1 MDITWPRA
9 LTFALAVGFLG
20 FAVATFVQRD
30 RPTAAD
36 SVDVGFLQDMHV
48 HHDQALV
55 MAQLQLVD
63 GEDPEILKLAREIL
77 ITQSWEL
84 GRMDQMLVDR
94 GHSSAERTDPDQA
107 MAWMGMAVPL
117 EAMPGLVSEDDIE
130 RLTEAEGAESDE
142 LFLELMAE
150 HHVGAVHMAEDAAT
164 SAESREVREFASLMA
179 HNQAQEINEFVLF
192 SDRLGFDVDIDP
204 VPVPEL
210 GDDGLLAD

>member
-1 MDITWPRA
+1 MDISWPRA
-9 LTFALAVGFLG
+9 LVLALAVGFLG
-20 FAVATFVQRD
+20 FAVTTFAQRD
-30 RPTAAD
+30 RQTAAD

-63 GEDPEILKLAREIL
+63 GEDPEIQKLAREIL
-77 ITQSWEL
+77 ITQSWEM
-84 GRMDQMLVDR
+84 GRMDQMLSDR
-94 GHSSAERTDPDQA
+94 GYSSAERTDPDQA
-107 MAWMGMAVPL
+107 MAWMDMAVPL
-117 EAMPGLVSEDDIE
+117 EAMPGLVGEEGIE
-130 RLTEAEGAESDE
+130 RLTEAEGAASDA

-150 HHVGAVHMAEDAAT
+150 HHLGAVHMAEDAAE
-164 SAESREVREFASLMA
+164 SAESREIREFASLMA

-192 SDRLGFDVDIDP
+192 SDRLGFDIDVDP